1 MWESVLV
8 CLWYTIL
15 LQRFLRQTTP
25 STSRPTARS
34 HPAHSTQPLESSC
47 TQPRHT
53 PHAPRR
59 TSSMIS
65 SKSAPKALPPPRPLP
80 RPLLGLPRPL
90 QGKRVQGVQ
99 GCKGSSLSLV
109 VHPTQPPQPPL
120 PCTWQGGRKPGWC
133 LTHARSSRTDLQPR
147 LCTRRGEVPA
157 QAGTPPPAA
166 APPPTTSGNATTPL
180 PPNNQPGIV
189 CTSRA
194 CTCLCHLLRP
204 CCLAAVPLPVLS
216 CPCPPPHLT
225 HALIHLHLSLVHD
238 S

>member
-15 LQRFLRQTTP
+15 LQRFLRQTTL

-90 QGKRVQGVQ
+90 QGERVQGVQ

-120 PCTWQGGRKPGWC
+120 PCTWRGGRKPGWC

-147 LCTRRGEVPA
+147 LCAPGGVRCQRRQEHPHQQQPRLLQRA
-157 QAGTPPPAA
+157 ATPRHRCH
-166 APPPTTSGNATTPL
+166 PTTSRALCARHAPAPACATSCAPAVSL
-180 PPNNQPGIV
+180 LSPCQSCLVPARPPI
-189 CTSRA
+189 
-194 CTCLCHLLRP
+194 
-204 CCLAAVPLPVLS
+204 
-216 CPCPPPHLT
+216 
-225 HALIHLHLSLVHD
+225 
-238 S
+238 